1 MLILLQDKNP
11 NNREEAT
18 EMFKLVAEAY
28 EVLGNPESRRQ
39 YDIYG
44 REGVPPDTT
53 TNDEYHDR
61 NYGEFHSHYSRDRA
75 FDMFNR
81 MFEEMGFGRMG
92 FGVFDDE
99 FFRPSMHTHSPFSA
113 HRTEMRHG
121 RAQHHMAH
129 MSPFGFD
136 SVMDDFFSHHHDFTS
151 NRNPSSSS
159 VSRSTSTT
167 TIMCG
172 DGSRRVRTETTIV
185 HPDGRRETSVE
196 ETVHPPQAGRLG
208 FDTNRRSIPIMRR

>member
-1 MLILLQDKNP
+1 
-11 NNREEAT
+11 
-18 EMFKLVAEAY
+18 MFKLVAEAY

-39 YDIYG
+39 YDVYG
-44 REGVPPDTT
+44 REGVPPATT
-53 TNDEYHDR
+53 SNDEYHDH
-61 NYGEFHSHYSRDRA
+61 NYGEFHSHYSSDRA

-92 FGVFDDE
+92 FDIFDDD
-99 FFRPSMHTHSPFSA
+99 FFRPSMRTHSHFNA
-113 HRTEMRHG
+113 HRTAMPQG
-121 RAQHHMAH
+121 RTQHLAR

-136 SVMDDFFSHHHDFTS
+136 SVMDDFFSNHRSFSS
-151 NRNPSSSS
+151 NRNTSSSS

-196 ETVHPPQAGRLG
+196 EAVHPPEAGRLG
-208 FDTNRRSIPIMRR
+208 FDTNRRSIPITRR